1 MNTVAPLWLWFVF
14 VAIVLVALFVDF
26 VVLRKQGAH
35 DVGVKEALN
44 WSIVWV
50 LLSFAFNGLLW
61 WAVRDAH
68 GIELANAK
76 GLEFLTG
83 YLIEKSLAVDNIFV
97 FLMIF
102 TYFAVPPAFQKRVLM
117 IGILGAIVL
126 RTLMIL
132 AGAWLIQ
139 HFHWILYVFGAFLV
153 LTGIKMWLAADHM
166 PDIANN
172 PVLKFL
178 RKRMRVTPTLRGNA
192 FFVREP
198 QAPGGAPVLWATPLF
213 LALCLVE
220 FADLIFAVDSVPA
233 IFAITTDPFIVYT
246 SNIFAIL
253 GLRALYFALAAM
265 IHRFVYLKYALA
277 LVLVFIG
284 SKIFLV
290 NLVGKFP
297 PLLSLSVTAA
307 LIAGGVLVSLW
318 KTRGQA
324 ATSLDA
330 PDSPPS
336 GPGV

>member
-153 LTGIKMWLAADHM
+153 LTGIKM
-166 PDIANN
+166 
-172 PVLKFL
+172 
-178 RKRMRVTPTLRGNA
+178 
-192 FFVREP
+192 
-198 QAPGGAPVLWATPLF
+198 
-213 LALCLVE
+213 
-220 FADLIFAVDSVPA
+220 
-233 IFAITTDPFIVYT
+233 
-246 SNIFAIL
+246 
-253 GLRALYFALAAM
+253 
-265 IHRFVYLKYALA
+265 
-277 LVLVFIG
+277 
-284 SKIFLV
+284 
-290 NLVGKFP
+290 
-297 PLLSLSVTAA
+297 
-307 LIAGGVLVSLW
+307 
-318 KTRGQA
+318 
-324 ATSLDA
+324 
-330 PDSPPS
+330 
-336 GPGV
+336 

>member
-1 MNTVAPLWLWFVF
+1 MPFLGQAVWLWLVF
-14 VAIVLVALFVDF
+14 VTVVVALLAFDLG
-26 VVLRKQGAH
+26 VLHKDDHAIGIGESLRLSAGYI
-35 DVGVKEALN
+35 GVA
-44 WSIVWV
+44 V
-50 LLSFAFNGLLW
+50 LFGCWLW
-61 WAVRDAH
+61 WQLGAER
-68 GIELANAK
+68 GIEY
-76 GLEFLTG
+76 FTG
-83 YLIEKSLAVDNIFV
+83 FVIEKSLSMDNVFV
-97 FLMIF
+97 IAMIF
-102 TYFAVPPAFQKRVLM
+102 SFFAIPREYQHRVLFWGILGVIVLRALM
-117 IGILGAIVL
+117 IGLGAALV
-126 RTLMIL
+126 TQFS
-132 AGAWLIQ
+132 WV
-139 HFHWILYVFGAFLV
+139 LYVFGAFLV
-153 LTGIKMWLAADHM
+153 ATGVKMLWMADHK
-166 PDIANN
+166 PDLENN
-172 PVLKFL
+172 VLLRFL

-318 KTRGQA
+318 KTRGQVA
-324 ATSLDA
+324 APLES
-330 PDSPPS
+330 PDSPSS
-336 GPGV
+336 GPAA